1 MPKFTVLCRVN
12 ARIMRPIGPRR
23 MVERQRQRDQNTFNV
38 TRLWLQFAD
47 NKKPQPCDWG
57 SWLGSDEEEG
67 VGQSPYR

>member
-23 MVERQRQRDQNTFNV
+23 MVERQRDQNTFNV
-38 TRLWLQFAD
+38 TRLWLQFAN

-57 SWLGSDEEEG
+57 SWLGGDEEEEEG
-67 VGQSPYR
+67 ESPHR